1 MLSKVLQKYLG
12 IAITKNKVCMKKD
25 YEIVLDNYNTLY
37 AIYNSYVAHSTIR
50 YRFFDG

>member
-12 IAITKNKVCMKKD
+12 ITMVQNKACMKKD

-37 AIYNSYVAHSTIR
+37 AIYNSYVAQ
-50 YRFFDG
+50 YF